1 MATNPVSFLIRILLP
16 KAFQPREDICLD
28 NGKTKERLLTK
39 METVDPSF
47 ENDQVRLQISR
58 SPLASTNK
66 WIVGKEYYEKI
77 IYLSN
82 ELKVVAV

>member
-1 MATNPVSFLIRILLP
+1 
-16 KAFQPREDICLD
+16 
-28 NGKTKERLLTK
+28 
-39 METVDPSF
+39 VDPSF